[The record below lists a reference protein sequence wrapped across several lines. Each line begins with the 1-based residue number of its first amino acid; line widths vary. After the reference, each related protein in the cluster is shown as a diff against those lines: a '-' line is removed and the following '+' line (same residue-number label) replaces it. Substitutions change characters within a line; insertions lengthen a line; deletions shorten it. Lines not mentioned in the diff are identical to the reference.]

1 MARIVGLI
9 LLGLMGLWIAENP
22 VPVSVVILG
31 RRLPPWPLGLWMTI
45 AFGVGAGL
53 GAIARWV
60 WPPNVSPAFVPPQ
73 SGTAPPSK
81 PPEPKPPRMDEDD
94 EEWWEEGQAESRDR
108 SPEPFLAEE
117 DEDEEDDE
125 DTYLIARYIRR

>member
-1 MARIVGLI
+1 MARIGGLI

-22 VPVSVVILG
+22 MPVSVVILG
-31 RRLPPWPLGLWMTI
+31 RTLPPWPLGLWMTI

-60 WPPNVSPAFVPPQ
+60 WPPERVEPPQ
-73 SGTAPPSK
+73 PRTAPPPK
-81 PPEPKPPRMDEDD
+81 TPEPKPPRVEETD
-94 EEWWEEGQAESRDR
+94 EEWWEDLDAEPRAR
-108 SPEPFLAEE
+108 AAEPSWEEEE
-117 DEDEEDDE
+117 DEDDE